1 MKTNDL
7 KRFWLAELKSM
18 IAALFIAVIATSLQ
32 ILASGIFGLLI
43 PVGAKASQIIGYLV
57 YILVI
62 TPSCY
67 FLCLKNP
74 SSIWFVPVVCNATGI
89 VSAVIEPG
97 FWTSPVWIIIVFGWA
112 VSLSASIWGHD
123 EGLKTASLQNS

>member
-7 KRFWLAELKSM
+7 KRFWAAELKSL
-18 IAALFIAVIATSLQ
+18 IAALFIAVIATSFQ

-43 PVGAKASQIIGYLV
+43 PVGAKVSQIIAYLV

-62 TPSCY
+62 LPACY
-67 FLCLKNP
+67 FLCFKNP
-74 SSIWFVPVVCNATGI
+74 SSIWFVPFICNATGI
-89 VSAVIEPG
+89 VSAIVEPG
-97 FWTSPVWIIIVFGWA
+97 FWTSSIWIIVVFGWA

-123 EGLKTASLQNS
+123 AGIKAEVLQN

>member
-7 KRFWLAELKSM
+7 KRFWAAELKSL
-18 IAALFIAVIATSLQ
+18 IAALFIAIIATSFQ

-43 PVGAKASQIIGYLV
+43 PVGAKVSQIIAYLV

-62 TPSCY
+62 SPACY
-67 FLCLKNP
+67 FLCFKNP
-74 SSIWFVPVVCNATGI
+74 SSIWFVPFICNVTGI
-89 VSAVIEPG
+89 VSAIVEPG
-97 FWTSPVWIIIVFGWA
+97 FWTSSIWIIVVFGWA

-123 EGLKTASLQNS
+123 AGIKTEVLQN